1 METKIDYKDVFRL
14 KKYITR
20 RGKMLPRAKTGLTAK
35 AQRALSREVKR
46 ARFMALIPYLSR
58 E

>member
-1 METKIDYKDVFRL
+1 MEQKIDYKDVFRL

-20 RGKMLPRAKTGLTAK
+20 RGKILPRSKTGLSPK
-35 AQRALSREVKR
+35 AQRALASEVKK
-46 ARFMALIPYLSR
+46 ARFMALIPYLNR